1 MVLISPGANPPVAK
15 IADLGKLKYEAA
27 KKEKEARKASRGGT
41 LKEVKISPKIAE
53 HDFNVRL
60 TKARELL
67 TKKHKVKVSMFFRG
81 RENIHV
87 GIGKKVMER
96 FIENISDVG
105 KIDSPPRKIGKNMHA
120 ILSPK

>member
-1 MVLISPGANPPVAK
+1 MLISPGANPPVAK

-27 KKEKEARKASRGGT
+27 KKDKEARKASRGGT

-67 TKKHKVKVSMFFRG
+67 TKRHKVKVSMFFRG

-96 FIENISDVG
+96 FIEKVSDLG
-105 KIDSPPRKIGKNMHA
+105 KVDSPPRKIGKNMHA